1 MNKCEK
7 LDWSEIAVIN
17 LYKNIWLNKNK
28 IKFFD
33 KGTLIGLNNL
43 QTLKLNNDGMNQLE
57 TLNISNNKIKKL
69 FKESFRGLDD
79 LKYLN
84 LKNNQLVTID
94 LHEFGLNMF
103 NWNWN

>member
-1 MNKCEK
+1 
-7 LDWSEIAVIN
+7 
-17 LYKNIWLNKNK
+17 
-28 IKFFD
+28 
-33 KGTLIGLNNL
+33 
-43 QTLKLNNDGMNQLE
+43 MNQLE

-103 NWNWN
+103 N